1 MSLDTLRQIVA
12 LNQRISDSNDRF
24 VTDFKAII
32 EKLDAGRESMMQHA
46 DQLKSM
52 KKPESANCET
62 PHSSMM
68 KAEA

>member
-1 MSLDTLRQIVA
+1 MSLETLRQIVA
-12 LNQRISDSNDRF
+12 LNQRMCDTNDRF

-32 EKLDAGRESMMQHA
+32 EKLDAGRASMMQHA

-62 PHSSMM
+62 GHTPAL
-68 KAEA
+68 KVEA